1 MSAVHCCAHSE
12 QLNVSCSRPGV
23 PVRATS
29 YSHIAR
35 PQLGHAGVLPTGCSD
50 DLNKLDW
57 GIASLLVLP
66 TNPPQRNLFPP
77 QRVPCP
83 LGVKSRHVQCK
94 TTSALGQ
101 SRHSHRKTACPLS
114 ANSGHRAYS
123 ITSSAAFSKPCGT
136 LMPSALAVLRFMTK
150 SNFVGCKIG
159 RSPGFSP
166 LRIRAT

>member
-57 GIASLLVLP
+57 GIALLLVLP
-66 TNPPQRNLFPP
+66 TNPRQPNLFRASVCHGL
-77 QRVPCP
+77 QVRARVKSCP
-83 LGVKSRHVQCK
+83 LCPKN
-94 TTSALGQ
+94 
-101 SRHSHRKTACPLS
+101 RHSL
-114 ANSGHRAYS
+114 GGG
-123 ITSSAAFSKPCGT
+123 FSEIIFVSLPPT
-136 LMPSALAVLRFMTK
+136 LP
-150 SNFVGCKIG
+150 IG
-159 RSPGFSP
+159 SDSPKQTGAQLNELDRSPGTEKNLPVIQLWDFQSCS
-166 LRIRAT
+166 